1 MRQQLITN
9 NQIAKKSL
17 GQNFITNNKF
27 LLEMNK
33 FIESSNNNILI
44 EIGPGKGALTGYL
57 TKKKY
62 KKLYLI
68 EKDYLL
74 ASRLKETYKNSNNII
89 VIQGDALSYNY
100 NKFLNES
107 DRVVIYGNLPFNIS
121 TRLLSLWLGSIKWPS
136 FYDKM
141 VLMFQK
147 EVAERILAKNNNKKY
162 GRLSVLVQARCNV
175 KKLLD
180 APASIFSPK
189 PKVDGIVIQFEPI
202 KDFKEVNYKKLEKL
216 LEKSFS
222 SRRKKIKN
230 TLKEYRSFLLKLK
243 IDDNL
248 RPENLSVS
256 DYCNLVRL
264 IN

>member
-136 FYDKM
+136 FYDRRLEIAMASRLWVHIKERREPPKAVVGIDEAV
-141 VLMFQK
+141 VLQVIIRVGDK
-147 EVAERILAKNNNKKY
+147 DVEGHSRP
-162 GRLSVLVQARCNV
+162 
-175 KKLLD
+175 KLMQIC
-180 APASIFSPK
+180 P
-189 PKVDGIVIQFEPI
+189 
-202 KDFKEVNYKKLEKL
+202 
-216 LEKSFS
+216 
-222 SRRKKIKN
+222 
-230 TLKEYRSFLLKLK
+230 RSFTDHPDRLCDLCIGPLL
-243 IDDNL
+243 
-248 RPENLSVS
+248 
-256 DYCNLVRL
+256 CNGSIKSCAR
-264 IN
+264 